1 MPTICV
7 YLCFVLYDSTY
18 SGKVFRVTFLS
29 LGGFVFLSLLVIV
42 FIFKSPIQPEVFRW
56 DTNGL
61 WTQALHTVV
70 RSNWFW
76 FREAAE
82 TLLGHV
88 VSVCPMF
95 TFLCFG
101 NRFWFC
107 KLKSCHTEY
116 LETMKRC
123 KKEYTS
129 LKYLEFIV
137 FVYNYNPTGIVVYC
151 SLKEPPLMTGC
162 WEPNLKLRKAT
173 RIFENQ
179 IQGPESIANIGG
191 GFVFQQCS
199 VKKTDCWRLFC
210 LSADVLFTGTA
221 DGKIVKLNGQ
231 RLHTVT
237 QLGKHPCGERK
248 WLLWIG
254 DYFHVIKVVIVKTI
268 VLLLLTNHSTDTSE
282 HLCK

>member
-7 YLCFVLYDSTY
+7 YLCFVVYDSTY

-56 DTNGL
+56 DTNDL

-70 RSNWFW
+70 QSNW
-76 FREAAE
+76 
-82 TLLGHV
+82 
-88 VSVCPMF
+88 
-95 TFLCFG
+95 
-101 NRFWFC
+101 FWFC

-123 KKEYTS
+123 KKECTS
-129 LKYLEFIV
+129 LKYLVFIV
-137 FVYNYNPTGIVVYC
+137 FVYNYSATGIVVYC

-221 DGKIVKLNGQ
+221 DGKIVKLNGR